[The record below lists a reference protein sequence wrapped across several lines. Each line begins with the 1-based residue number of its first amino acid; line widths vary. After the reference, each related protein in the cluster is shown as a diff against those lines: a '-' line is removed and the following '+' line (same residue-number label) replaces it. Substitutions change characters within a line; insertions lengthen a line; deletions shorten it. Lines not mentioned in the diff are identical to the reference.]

1 MVFDIYTSN
10 CTGQEINCYYPQKIE
25 VVDVES
31 LKQAVRYDHTCS
43 HFRKDYRSKDNFL
56 SSNVIP
62 MDCDNDDGS
71 MGIEAFKEKFKDVDY
86 ALVPSRNNMKPKGD
100 KPAVERYHVFFPIK
114 EISDVT
120 EYEMAKKSVQAAFPF
135 FDPNALGAARFLYGS
150 TPDNIIWHEGG
161 QDILTFIGDMNFE
174 AYDEGS
180 EEIKQGSRNATMSH
194 IAGKLI
200 VRYGNTDE
208 AYHKFLEKA
217 EKCSPPLSDDELK
230 TIWNSA
236 TKFGKKVAEDSSYI
250 PPECYNLSYKPD
262 DYTDVGQAVV
272 LSKYFS
278 SRIRYSTSTDYIC
291 YNGSYWEESKPKA
304 QDVVHELTDRQLEE
318 ANMVMK
324 QAMESMGVD
333 NLSVM
338 KSIKAKDLDSEN
350 RKVFDRFQAG
360 LAYEKF
366 TLKMR
371 GSWNVSATLTEAR
384 PMVEIDYRN
393 LDANEFL
400 INTPGYTFDLRKG
413 LDGRQEHSFADFI
426 TKQTSVD
433 PSDEGAELWNDALDT
448 FFCGDKEL
456 EEYVQLILGLAAIGK
471 VYIEALIIAYGGGKN
486 GKSTF
491 FNVCS
496 RVLGSYSGSISADVL
511 TAGNNRNV
519 KPELAEARGKRLL
532 IAAELEEGMRLNTS
546 TVKQLCS
553 TDEVFAERKYKDPFS
568 YVPTHSLVLY
578 TNHLPKVGA
587 IDNGTWR
594 RIIIIPFEATID
606 GNSDIKNYADYLF
619 THAGGAIL
627 SWIIKGAQKVIE
639 KDYKLEVPEKVEKAV
654 SSYRENNDWMG
665 HFLDECCVLGKDLT
679 EKSGELYRKY
689 REFCMSTNEHVRST
703 TEFYAALTT
712 NGFSKYKTQKGSFIK
727 GLNIKSD
734 FLE

>member
-1 MVFDIYTSN
+1 M
-10 CTGQEINCYYPQKIE
+10 
-25 VVDVES
+25 
-31 LKQAVRYDHTCS
+31 
-43 HFRKDYRSKDNFL
+43 
-56 SSNVIP
+56 
-62 MDCDNDDGS
+62 
-71 MGIEAFKEKFKDVDY
+71 
-86 ALVPSRNNMKPKGD
+86 
-100 KPAVERYHVFFPIK
+100 
-114 EISDVT
+114 
-120 EYEMAKKSVQAAFPF
+120 
-135 FDPNALGAARFLYGS
+135 
-150 TPDNIIWHEGG
+150 
-161 QDILTFIGDMNFE
+161 
-174 AYDEGS
+174 
-180 EEIKQGSRNATMSH
+180 
-194 IAGKLI
+194 
-200 VRYGNTDE
+200 
-208 AYHKFLEKA
+208 
-217 EKCSPPLSDDELK
+217 
-230 TIWNSA
+230 
-236 TKFGKKVAEDSSYI
+236 
-250 PPECYNLSYKPD
+250 
-262 DYTDVGQAVV
+262 
-272 LSKYFS
+272 
-278 SRIRYSTSTDYIC
+278 
-291 YNGSYWEESKPKA
+291 
-304 QDVVHELTDRQLEE
+304 
-318 ANMVMK
+318 
-324 QAMESMGVD
+324 
-333 NLSVM
+333 
-338 KSIKAKDLDSEN
+338 
-350 RKVFDRFQAG
+350 
-360 LAYEKF
+360 
-366 TLKMR
+366 
-371 GSWNVSATLTEAR
+371 
-384 PMVEIDYRN
+384 
-393 LDANEFL
+393 
-400 INTPGYTFDLRKG
+400 
-413 LDGRQEHSFADFI
+413 
-426 TKQTSVD
+426 
-433 PSDEGAELWNDALDT
+433 
-448 FFCGDKEL
+448 
-456 EEYVQLILGLAAIGK
+456 GLAAIGK

-606 GNSDIKNYADYLF
+606 GSSDIKNYADYLF

-712 NGFSKYKTQKGSFIK
+712 NGFSKYKTQKGSFIR